1 MFKERRQGSAPSE
14 SGNDRGSGSV
24 LPKILGVVAVIS
36 ILRMLASHKHGH
48 GDASSWRDR
57 RRSMIAE
64 LHRELH
70 REDGEAANAPA
81 DGTAKA

>member
-1 MFKERRQGSAPSE
+1 MFKERRQSAATSE
-14 SGNDRGSGSV
+14 SRNDHGSGSV
-24 LPKILGVVAVIS
+24 LPKILGIVAVIS

-48 GDASSWRDR
+48 GDASSWRQR

-70 REDGEAANAPA
+70 REDAEAANARA
-81 DGTAKA
+81 DETAKA